1 MSLLINYDSGL
12 YSQIGRTSLTDTLS
26 GCDAYK
32 QHNWVNYS
40 DINHNLNWLFAA
52 HRSFV
57 TVKNNL

>member
-12 YSQIGRTSLTDTLS
+12 YSQTGRTSLTDMLS

-40 DINHNLNWLFAA
+40 DINHNLN
-52 HRSFV
+52 
-57 TVKNNL
+57 